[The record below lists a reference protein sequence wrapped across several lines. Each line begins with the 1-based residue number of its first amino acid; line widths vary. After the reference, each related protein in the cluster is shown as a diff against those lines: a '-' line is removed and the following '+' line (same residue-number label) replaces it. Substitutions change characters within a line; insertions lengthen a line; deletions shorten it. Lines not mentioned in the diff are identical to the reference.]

1 MMERFLLNV
10 EIRNKTGK
18 GVARSLRRNGFIPA
32 VVYRAGTSMPII
44 VNKKEAI
51 SFITRSAGEQVV
63 VNLNFGNDIKQAIMK
78 DYQVDPVDSSLLHA
92 DFQEILATEEIKVNV
107 HLIIKGEAIGV
118 KRDGGI
124 LQQALREIEI
134 LCLPDK
140 IIGHID
146 VDVTNLKINQSIHVR
161 DLKLPDGIKILT
173 DADEVIVT
181 VTTLREETT
190 TTVPEGQETIEP
202 EVIKKGKKQEA
213 GEG

>member
-1 MMERFLLNV
+1 MERFLLNV

>member
-1 MMERFLLNV
+1 MERFLLNV

-146 VDVTNLKINQSIHVR
+146 VDVTNLKINQSIHVG